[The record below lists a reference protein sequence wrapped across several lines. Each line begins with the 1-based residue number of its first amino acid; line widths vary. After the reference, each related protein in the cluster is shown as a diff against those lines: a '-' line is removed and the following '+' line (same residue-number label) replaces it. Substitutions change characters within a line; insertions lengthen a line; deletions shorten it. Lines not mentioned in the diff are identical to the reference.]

1 MSNDLAAAVRQAR
14 EAAGLTVEQLSDRTK
29 IRPIVLHDLEAGG
42 TGRSGGA
49 AYARGH
55 LRAIAGVTGS
65 DAAAL
70 LAAYDSAAPPTC
82 SVAAPPAGGVPTP
95 RDSATP
101 VDVPASSSVWSS
113 GSARVLGRA
122 RTAVGAVAPGSAPT
136 SVAAPADDVPA
147 PVSGAVPMGPVGS
160 VGPGG
165 SAASGGPV
173 PVGVAASGATLP
185 GSAAVLQSAPS
196 RGSAAVLQSAP
207 TPGSA
212 AVLQSAPTRGGA
224 AVPQSAAA
232 VGGDARPDTAP
243 ASSGV
248 SVLGRVPVLS
258 SRATGEAVALGA
270 LAPTTRI
277 GLPAVPRER
286 RSPRWGAALLA
297 AGSVLAALMVV
308 GVLADDEDA
317 GAGLAAPVAPAA
329 TTVLPAA
336 PPPPPPP
343 PAPPTAALRL
353 QVAGD
358 ASWVDVLG
366 DGGKI
371 VFRGVLAPGTAREF
385 SDPVRLSVTVGN
397 AGAVQLGCGGP
408 EVPAGPRGQVRR
420 YTCAPEGL
428 APA

>member
-65 DAAAL
+65 DAGAL
-70 LAAYDSAAPPTC
+70 LAAYDAAVPLTC
-82 SVAAPPAGGVPTP
+82 SADSPPAGGVPTP

-101 VDVPASSSVWSS
+101 AEAPASGSVWIS

-122 RTAVGAVAPGSAPT
+122 RTPVGAVAPGGAPVQ
-136 SVAAPADDVPA
+136 VAVAPAHGVPA
-147 PVSGAVPMGPVGS
+147 PLSGAA
-160 VGPGG
+160 PGG
-165 SAASGGPV
+165 SAAS
-173 PVGVAASGATLP
+173 AGATLP
-185 GSAAVLQSAPS
+185 DGAAVLQTAPT
-196 RGSAAVLQSAP
+196 RGSAAVLQSA
-207 TPGSA
+207 TA
-212 AVLQSAPTRGGA
+212 AGGGA
-224 AVPQSAAA
+224 IP
-232 VGGDARPDTAP
+232 DAPP

-248 SVLGRVPVLS
+248 SVLGRGAVRS
-258 SRATGEAVALGA
+258 SRGTGDAVALGA

-297 AGSVLAALMVV
+297 AGSALAALMVV
-308 GVLADDEDA
+308 GALADDGDA
-317 GAGLAAPVAPAA
+317 RTDLPVPAAPAA
-329 TTVLPAA
+329 TTVLPAGPA
-336 PPPPPPP
+336 PPPPP
-343 PAPPTAALRL
+343 PAPATAALRL
-353 QVAGD
+353 QVTGD
-358 ASWVDVLG
+358 GSWVDVLG
-366 DGGKI
+366 DGGTSL
-371 VFRGVLAPGTAREF
+371 FRGVLGPGTAREF

-397 AGAVQLGCGGP
+397 AGAVRLGCGGA

-420 YTCAPEGL
+420 FTCAPEGL